1 MSFVLPN
8 PPTTDPARR
17 DYYHHAGPASSTAA
31 APVASTSAAPM
42 SSGVI
47 GLEGSRRAA
56 ASARPATRR
65 KGKGKGRTM
74 SLKIFYS
81 LNSPRLGTP
90 SSSSTTPQLLPASTP
105 TPDFL
110 AVLDPAL
117 APSPNPPA
125 QDSPQATNYA
135 CMARLS
141 APVWVQIV
149 GGRRG
154 ADGEDAAQFGR
165 ITLKTCLSAICI
177 SRPELVFDP
186 TKDFSVSAVDPYES
200 SHQRQA
206 PGSSVS
212 GTAASSRPGEGLVE
226 GKGMLSWT
234 LAEKKE
240 GTTMVCG
247 KIVGPSGTEA
257 RRRKRRRFDD
267 GSGPAEVDDEDEDSE
282 GEEPEETLEIWL
294 QLTER
299 DAFTQGQFL
308 DALRSY
314 HHNPVQISDLNSSPP
329 KRHESA
335 VFPPAASAPRQSTS
349 STGDPVKRKRPRES
363 PVLPIPSAPPSTTSL
378 AAPFATGP
386 AESSPATF
394 PTPLPTLDSAFDTA
408 GADLQG
414 PQNAAVLNQLLASLS
429 AGAGVGAN
437 GLAGLLPSSLPLD
450 SPQLLPALQTLA
462 KYYGLDLPG
471 RQGAASSSSSTP
483 FPASTDPA
491 PSSAPAPAPAPAST
505 AASASTTGGGTT
517 RRRTAKDREH
527 FVAIDLSSLAAPP
540 TNKQNPRDA
549 NGCSNCRR
557 KKSTTWREGTGSD
570 GALTTVCNACGTFY
584 NKNGY
589 HRNKPGQ
596 NAAAE
601 TSPPHQQQQQLAPK
615 GGRPLQGRL
624 TATCEADLQRKVKK
638 HKAAAGVVPGVIP
651 PLSPSKHVGPRS
663 PALKF
668 DFGGGHRSVGR
679 SAGVVMSSPGRSP
692 RLRYRST
699 VVPYPATS
707 PLRGSTSAAAARA
720 AATSSKNVDADY
732 ESDGEERGP
741 NPLSF
746 GSLFGLNG
754 SPSPVRVE
762 QRPASGG
769 EGMPSYLL
777 SASPGTAL
785 DRILN
790 DTNIGSIGGMAGAA
804 PVSDAMQLEEAAATT
819 LDDDFSFF
827 LQPHSPTRG
836 NKENAR
842 PRAGTATDGVPTT
855 DPEAFESILSSLR
868 RNFDTRLSSNA
879 LTAPSS
885 PAPSSPCV
893 LPRTSTATPGSK
905 GKAPQSGGRE
915 PPSIL
920 EGFMDSLVPGLLFGS
935 ESGGASSA
943 RQQVGLTPASD
954 SDAWSPADAHTA
966 QHDLDLDQTLTLD
979 SFAGNSVAKSRPP
992 RSSTRQHGQEHDKA
1006 RPSASKN
1013 VNRRAP
1019 FIPAHLLA
1027 PSDATDFDYGSLPP
1041 SSPPQLPSEA
1051 FPTPSDFDG
1060 ITPSA
1065 DGGDNDEQRAHVGA
1079 GGAGAGG
1086 AESLSIEAVAAHVA
1100 REPDVDARK
1109 GMIALL
1115 QSLSGGAGTTGI
1127 AEHVHLPGAGNDQ
1140 IQLDRGTVNRLLALI
1155 SAKSPAGER
1164 TADDVSPTPANDPA
1178 AVSADSAASSST
1190 SGAERSAATSKTT
1203 APPVAVYEQAHPTPD
1218 LSHFDFDA
1226 FTTGNG
1232 GAPTTA
1238 AAQSFGAGGQLSEL
1252 YTDLFSDT
1260 PQF

>member
-1 MSFVLPN
+1 
-8 PPTTDPARR
+8 
-17 DYYHHAGPASSTAA
+17 
-31 APVASTSAAPM
+31 
-42 SSGVI
+42 
-47 GLEGSRRAA
+47 
-56 ASARPATRR
+56 
-65 KGKGKGRTM
+65 
-74 SLKIFYS
+74 
-81 LNSPRLGTP
+81 
-90 SSSSTTPQLLPASTP
+90 
-105 TPDFL
+105 
-110 AVLDPAL
+110 
-117 APSPNPPA
+117 
-125 QDSPQATNYA
+125 
-135 CMARLS
+135 
-141 APVWVQIV
+141 
-149 GGRRG
+149 
-154 ADGEDAAQFGR
+154 
-165 ITLKTCLSAICI
+165 
-177 SRPELVFDP
+177 
-186 TKDFSVSAVDPYES
+186 
-200 SHQRQA
+200 
-206 PGSSVS
+206 
-212 GTAASSRPGEGLVE
+212 
-226 GKGMLSWT
+226 
-234 LAEKKE
+234 
-240 GTTMVCG
+240 
-247 KIVGPSGTEA
+247 
-257 RRRKRRRFDD
+257 
-267 GSGPAEVDDEDEDSE
+267 
-282 GEEPEETLEIWL
+282 
-294 QLTER
+294 
-299 DAFTQGQFL
+299 GQFL

-314 HHNPVQISDLNSSPP
+314 HHNPVQHLQNEISDFASSPP
-329 KRHESA
+329 KRQESA
-335 VFPPAASAPRQSTS
+335 VFPPADSAPRQSTS

-363 PVLPIPSAPPSTTSL
+363 PVLPLPSAPPSTTSL

-394 PTPLPTLDSAFDTA
+394 PAPLPTLDSAFGTD
-408 GADLQG
+408 GADLQD
-414 PQNAAVLNQLLASLS
+414 PRNAAVLNQLLASLS
-429 AGAGVGAN
+429 SGAGAD
-437 GLAGLLPSSLPLD
+437 GLTGLLPSSLPLD

-471 RQGAASSSSSTP
+471 QQGAASSSSSTP
-483 FPASTDPA
+483 FPASADPA

-505 AASASTTGGGTT
+505 AAPATGGGTT

-527 FVAIDLSSLAAPP
+527 FVAIDLSTLAAPP

-557 KKSTTWREGTGSD
+557 KKSTTWREGTASD
-570 GALTTVCNACGTFY
+570 GTLTTVCNACGTFY

-601 TSPPHQQQQQLAPK
+601 TSPPQQQQLAPK

-638 HKAAAGVVPGVIP
+638 HKVAAGVVPGVIP

-668 DFGGGHRSVGR
+668 DFGSGHRSVGR
-679 SAGVVMSSPGRSP
+679 STGVVMSSPGRSP

-707 PLRGSTSAAAARA
+707 PLRGSTLASTSRA
-720 AATSSKNVDADY
+720 AATSKDVGADY

-741 NPLSF
+741 HPQSF

-754 SPSPVRVE
+754 SPSPVRIE

-769 EGMPSYLL
+769 KGMPSYLL

-790 DTNIGSIGGMAGAA
+790 DTNIGSIGGMSGAA

-827 LQPHSPTRG
+827 LQPHSPTTRG

-842 PRAGTATDGVPTT
+842 PRAGTASATDGAPTT

-868 RNFDTRLSSNA
+868 RDFNTRLSSNA

-920 EGFMDSLVPGLLFGS
+920 EGFMSSLVPGLVFDA
-935 ESGGASSA
+935 EAGGAAST
-943 RQQVGLTPASD
+943 RQHLGLTPASD

-966 QHDLDLDQTLTLD
+966 QHDHDLDQTLTLD
-979 SFAGNSVAKSRPP
+979 SFAGNSAKSRPP
-992 RSSTRQHGQEHDKA
+992 RSSTQQHGHEHDKS

-1027 PSDATDFDYGSLPP
+1027 PSDATEFDYGSLPP

-1086 AESLSIEAVAAHVA
+1086 AEPLSIEAVAAHVA

-1115 QSLSGGAGTTGI
+1115 QSLSGGAGSTGI
-1127 AEHVHLPGAGNDQ
+1127 AEHVHLAGTGNDQ

-1155 SAKSPAGER
+1155 SAKSPAGEA
-1164 TADDVSPTPANDPA
+1164 TADDVSPTPASAPVPA
-1178 AVSADSAASSST
+1178 RPTAVTSSST
-1190 SGAERSAATSKTT
+1190 SSDKRSAATTKAT
-1203 APPVAVYEQAHPTPD
+1203 APPAVAHEQAHPQPD

-1226 FTTGNG
+1226 FATGSSD
-1232 GAPTTA
+1232 ASTTA
-1238 AAQSFGAGGQLSEL
+1238 AARSFGAGGQLSEL